1 MAATSNG
8 VDERTTADPQAE
20 PAEAAQPDKAMQ
32 AADASEVALAADDG
46 GSTDGEADSFYEYL
60 ATEYRRFRLLT
71 WVFGICGFSLIL
83 VAVSLNQTGVM
94 SLGIYNIVMSVAYFA
109 ILLMAITIFT
119 RTRPFKRR
127 MKEYSGEPI
136 SNIRDDS
143 APDGVKMEDP
153 KFRDMDDVYKIL
165 ERDIRTEVIPE
176 MPEYRKLRRLWLG
189 LMGAAALIALA
200 SLVMYYLRPEW
211 GLISSFILL
220 TAFILVIVAFYVDRT
235 RMKPLRNAWAKQY
248 GMTEMQ
254 MRDNLRAIREGK
266 YEKKEA

>member
-1 MAATSNG
+1 MDAKHDASH
-8 VDERTTADPQAE
+8 DELAPEPAPQAA
-20 PAEAAQPDKAMQ
+20 PEA
-32 AADASEVALAADDG
+32 AADD
-46 GSTDGEADSFYEYL
+46 SADSFYEYL
-60 ATEYRRFRLLT
+60 TTEYRRFRMLT

-83 VAVSLNQTGVM
+83 IAVGLNQTGVM
-94 SLGIYNIVMSVAYFA
+94 SLGIYNIVMSVAYLA

-127 MKEYSGEPI
+127 IKEYNGEPV
-136 SNIRDDS
+136 SSIRDDN

-176 MPEYRKLRRLWLG
+176 MPEYRQLRRAWLG
-189 LMGAAALIALA
+189 VYAAAAALGLA
-200 SLVMYYLRPEW
+200 SLVLYYLRPEW
-211 GLISSFILL
+211 GIAASFMLL
-220 TAFILVIVAFYVDRT
+220 GAFILVIVAFYIDRT

-266 YEKKEA
+266 HERKEG